1 VLLRALQKQ
10 LKHHQGQ
17 LKYLFP
23 LDSTIITL
31 TSKLFWHYKQVKL
44 TLGLDTNE
52 GNIGDEP
59 ITLGKTHDHRIGHL
73 VIGTIPENAVGI
85 MDSVNEIHCLLCEL
99 SII

>member
-1 VLLRALQKQ
+1 MPTFTCLA
-10 LKHHQGQ
+10 
-17 LKYLFP
+17 
-23 LDSTIITL
+23 I
-31 TSKLFWHYKQVKL
+31 KL

-85 MDSVNEIHCLLCEL
+85 MDKMCKRNTLFIVRVKHHMKLQPDNLDIRLIQSFNEEGNTE
-99 SII
+99 